1 MKGSVILMK
10 IKFFFLAL
18 MVLTTFHFMRFNNN
32 SSLPTYIQYQYVN
45 GDLDDFLLRL
55 IPLLFSFVNLFL
67 IFRILEKMNKE
78 DMQLTLVVMLL
89 SPCFIYLYGTFNGMF
104 LPLFFLLLGIYGML
118 ISGYIMSAAAFIASA
133 ALNQRFIFI
142 VLLLVML
149 VYSRK
154 NSKVLFPVLGMALV
168 TLLFIWTNNYAML
181 DLHALFTNYFTDFG
195 AEYGLG
201 VFSMI
206 LAMIGIIVS
215 WMRKKE
221 YAAVYF
227 LLVAVVVMAL
237 VDIFMVIFLDIAISY
252 FAGIGLSYLIR
263 RIWYSEVLKSYVV
276 IILICGVVFS
286 SGAYMKR
293 VSISGP
299 YQGELQSLVWLKD
312 LPGKKVI
319 SHYDYGYM
327 ISSIAGKE
335 PYADK
340 GYYLSSKSKD
350 KIVLSDEI
358 FYSRDYQKISNFL
371 KNNQIDYIWITQ
383 DMLHGKVWERDD
395 EGILLVLENDFDK
408 IYDYD
413 GVQIWSQI
421 EPLR

>member
-1 MKGSVILMK
+1 MK

-18 MVLTTFHFMRFNNN
+18 LILTTFHFMRFSIG
-32 SSLPTYIQYQYVN
+32 SSLPTYIQYQYVD
-45 GDLDDFLLRL
+45 GRFDDFLLRFL
-55 IPLLFSFVNLFL
+55 PLVFSFINLFL
-67 IFRILEKMNKE
+67 IFRILEKMDKD
-78 DMQLTLVVMLL
+78 DMQITLMVMLL

-118 ISGYIMSAAAFIASA
+118 LSGYMVSVAAFIASA

-149 VYSRK
+149 VYSK
-154 NSKVLFPVLGMALV
+154 KKGKILFPVLGMALV
-168 TLLFIWTNNYAML
+168 TLLFVWTNNYAML
-181 DLHALFTNYFTDFG
+181 DLHAMFTSYFTDFG

-201 VFSMI
+201 IFSVI
-206 LAMIGIIVS
+206 LAVIGIIVS
-215 WMRKKE
+215 WMRKKDF
-221 YAAVYF
+221 AAVYF
-227 LLVAVVVMAL
+227 LLMAICVMAL
-237 VDIFMVIFLDIAISY
+237 VDIAMVIFLDLAVSF

-263 RIWYSEVLKSYVV
+263 RVWYSEILKSYVV

-293 VSISGP
+293 VSVSGP
-299 YQGELQSLVWLKD
+299 YHGELQSLVWLKD

-327 ISSIAGKE
+327 ISSVSGKE
-335 PYADK
+335 PYTDK
-340 GYYLSSKSKD
+340 GYYLSSKSKE

-358 FYSRDYQKISNFL
+358 FDSRDYQKISSFL

-383 DMLHGKVWERDD
+383 DMLHGKVWQRED

-421 EPLR
+421 EALR